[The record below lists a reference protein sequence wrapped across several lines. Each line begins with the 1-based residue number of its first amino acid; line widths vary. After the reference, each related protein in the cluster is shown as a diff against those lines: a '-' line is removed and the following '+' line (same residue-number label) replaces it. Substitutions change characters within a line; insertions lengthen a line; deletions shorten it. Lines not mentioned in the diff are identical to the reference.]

1 MGSREIYPNPPLALA
16 VVELRHTATA
26 ALSEAQQAALK
37 GLLAEVFPLARPAP
51 GTVSVTVT
59 PAGVTNEQT
68 PPSPRYMTRDNTASV
83 TFRTDAIAVE
93 TTRYVRRSALRELLR
108 LAVDARQKVAPAD
121 GVTRLGVRY
130 VNEVRAGIE
139 GPADWTQW
147 IIPGLTTIAS
157 LEAGA
162 TGPARSWQGMAIFG
176 DQQQGVVLRHGNL
189 EGYAVN
195 PSGDLRRRP
204 TPPPG
209 PYYLIDLDSYWT
221 PEGET
226 PTLDW
231 DNVESR
237 YDTAALNAQGLF
249 EQLITDKYRQEVL
262 RRDQ

>member
-1 MGSREIYPNPPLALA
+1 MGPREIYPNAPLALA
-16 VVELRHTATA
+16 VVELRHTVTA
-26 ALSEAQQAALK
+26 ALSEADQAALK
-37 GLLAEVFPLARPAP
+37 GFLAEVFPLARPAP
-51 GTVSVTVT
+51 GAVSMTVT

-83 TFRTDAIAVE
+83 TFRPDAIAVE

-108 LAVDARQKVAPAD
+108 LAVNARQKVAPAD
-121 GVTRLGVRY
+121 GLTRVGVRY
-130 VNEVRAGIE
+130 VNEVRADIE
-139 GPADWTQW
+139 GPADWSQW
-147 IIPGLTTIAS
+147 IIPDLTNIAS

-162 TGPARSWQGMAIFG
+162 NGHARSWQGMVVFG

-195 PSGDLRRRP
+195 PSGDLRRP
-204 TPPPG
+204 TPNPG
-209 PYYLIDLDSYWT
+209 PFYLIDLDSFWT

-231 DNVESR
+231 SNIESR
-237 YDTAALNAQGLF
+237 YDAAALNAHGLF
-249 EQLITDKYRQEVL
+249 EQLITDKYRREVL

>member
-1 MGSREIYPNPPLALA
+1 M
-16 VVELRHTATA
+16 
-26 ALSEAQQAALK
+26 
-37 GLLAEVFPLARPAP
+37 
-51 GTVSVTVT
+51 TVT

-68 PPSPRYMTRDNTASV
+68 QPSPRYMTRDNTASV
-83 TFRTDAIAVE
+83 TFRPDAIAVE

-108 LAVDARQKVAPAD
+108 LAVDARQATAPAD
-121 GVTRLGVRY
+121 GMTRLGVRY

-139 GPADWTQW
+139 GPGDWSQW
-147 IIPGLTTIAS
+147 IIPDLTNIAS
-157 LEAGA
+157 LKAGA
-162 TGPARSWQGMAIFG
+162 NGPARSWQGLVVFG

-195 PSGDLRRRP
+195 PSGDLRRP

-221 PEGET
+221 PESET

-231 DNVESR
+231 DNIEAQ
-237 YDTAALNAQGLF
+237 YDTAALNAHSLF
-249 EQLITDKYRQEVL
+249 EQLITDKYRREVL